1 MESGPRRYHNRR
13 LAYTRSNRLIFRF
26 RTIRMDSNWM
36 EIFIT
41 ILYIY
46 CIERMINNF
55 NYSKRFMDSRL
66 KEYLAGAKFRRL
78 KQNQRIERI
87 LFSNKYIH

>member
-1 MESGPRRYHNRR
+1 
-13 LAYTRSNRLIFRF
+13 
-26 RTIRMDSNWM
+26 MDSNWM

-66 KEYLAGAKFRRL
+66 KELSRWCKFEGSKR
-78 KQNQRIERI
+78 NQRIGRI

>member
-1 MESGPRRYHNRR
+1 
-13 LAYTRSNRLIFRF
+13 
-26 RTIRMDSNWM
+26 
-36 EIFIT
+36 
-41 ILYIY
+41 
-46 CIERMINNF
+46 MINNF